1 MQGDL
6 TIGSNGTTSD
16 VRAHLLTA
24 EQNQLD
30 LIPLTPVNIT
40 MSYSREQGRFIRS
53 KYHTIVKLC
62 PHPEEQTN
70 FAITMLM

>member
-40 MSYSREQGRFIRS
+40 MSYSREQDRFIRS

-62 PHPEEQTN
+62 PYPEEQTN